1 MPQKACSS
9 GLEATNGDGFAYS
22 PLPRG
27 IQLVQSFHV
36 RSDRIYTTKTGAE
49 RRRATLELLEG
60 GTAAAAEDVQKQMA
74 ASGFRALPV
83 KDKGDGITRLAFV
96 KKGMGRTNVSVN
108 PDVGDKPSNPHAVGV
123 IMFDWQLTPMPASQ
137 VPVVKANSAG
147 QDASA
152 ATAATG
158 G

>member
-36 RSDRIYTTKTGAE
+36 RSDRIYTTKTGAQ

-60 GTAAAAEDVQKQMA
+60 GTAAAAEYVKKLMA
-74 ASGFRALPV
+74 ASVFRALPV
-83 KDKGDGITRLAFV
+83 KD
-96 KKGMGRTNVSVN
+96 
-108 PDVGDKPSNPHAVGV
+108 
-123 IMFDWQLTPMPASQ
+123 
-137 VPVVKANSAG
+137 
-147 QDASA
+147 
-152 ATAATG
+152 
-158 G
+158 